1 MLFPVETKSF
11 ARRGVPQKRGC
22 NRNMPN
28 LTKEQKLF
36 LIGKNK
42 LKKLDE
48 IEKERPLTAEEQRQ
62 KDTVNQEL
70 FGAVVKFGMSE
81 ARRRMSKYQID
92 SDAYTEVQQ
101 ELAVMFFN
109 MLPKYNPLQTTP
121 TTFYVRY
128 FNQVISEYLLDYSQ
142 HLTQYDAHNVTKVR
156 GAIHYFE
163 SKGIKWDEPM
173 IVTRTGLSPKVVKN
187 TLNLAANSV
196 RANIDDA
203 INIQSKMP
211 TPEEEYIKNEKT
223 ETIMKS
229 LSESLTPE
237 ELDFFLFRMN
247 LDGNKEL
254 SYQMVADAKG
264 MQVRDVKKKWSA
276 IVAKLN
282 NNKDLQTYSRTM
294 QKVGTPT
301 IDLNDKS
308 ADITESHILQA
319 FGM

>member
-1 MLFPVETKSF
+1 MGQNKTL
-11 ARRGVPQKRGC
+11 
-22 NRNMPN
+22 PN

-42 LKKLDE
+42 LSKLE
-48 IEKERPLTAEEQRQ
+48 QIESERPLTADEENQRDNI
-62 KDTVNQEL
+62 KQEL
-70 FGAVVKFGMSE
+70 FGSVVKFGMSE

-101 ELAVMFFN
+101 DFAVMFFS
-109 MLPKYNPLQTTP
+109 MLPRYNPLQTTP

-128 FNQVISEYLLDYSQ
+128 FNQVISEYLLAYSQ

-173 IVTRTGLSPKVVKN
+173 IVTKTGLSPKVVKN
-187 TLNLAANSV
+187 TIGLAANSI

-203 INIQSKMP
+203 INLQSKLP
-211 TPEEEYIKNEKT
+211 TPEDEFMKNEKQ
-223 ETIMKS
+223 EIIMKS
-229 LSESLTPE
+229 IAETLTE
-237 ELDFFLFRMN
+237 DEREFFLFRMN
-247 LDGNKEL
+247 LEGDKEL

-276 IVAKLN
+276 IIAKLN
-282 NNKDLQTYSRTM
+282 NNKSLQSYSKSEKKIR
-294 QKVGTPT
+294 
-301 IDLNDKS
+301 DSALHLNSK
-308 ADITESHILQA
+308 AKDIVEEQMLQA
-319 FGM
+319 FGLS

>member
-1 MLFPVETKSF
+1 MGQE
-11 ARRGVPQKRGC
+11 
-22 NRNMPN
+22 RNVPN

-42 LKKLDE
+42 LQKFE
-48 IEKERPLTAEEQRQ
+48 QIESERSLTAEEEAQRDNI
-62 KDTVNQEL
+62 KQEL

-101 ELAVMFFN
+101 DFAVMFFN
-109 MLPKYNPLQTTP
+109 MLPRYNPLLTTP

-128 FNQVISEYLLDYSQ
+128 FNQVISEYLLAYSQ

-173 IVTRTGLSPKVVKN
+173 IVTKTGLSPKVVKN
-187 TLNLAANSV
+187 TLGLAANSI

-203 INIQSKMP
+203 INLQSKLP
-211 TPEEEYIKNEKT
+211 TPEEEFMKNEKT
-223 ETIMKS
+223 EIIMKS
-229 LSESLTPE
+229 IKDTLTDE
-237 ELDFFLFRMN
+237 EREFFLYRMN
-247 LDGNKEL
+247 LEGNKER
-254 SYQMVADAKG
+254 SYQEVADAKG

-276 IVAKLN
+276 IIAKLN
-282 NNKDLQTYSRTM
+282 NNRSLQSYSRSN
-294 QKVGTPT
+294 QKIKDSVLH
-301 IDLNDKS
+301 LNDNAS
-308 ADITESHILQA
+308 DILEEQMIEA

>member
-1 MLFPVETKSF
+1 MGQE
-11 ARRGVPQKRGC
+11 
-22 NRNMPN
+22 RNVPN

-42 LKKLDE
+42 LQKFE
-48 IEKERPLTAEEQRQ
+48 QIESERSLTAEEEAQRDNI
-62 KDTVNQEL
+62 KQEL

-101 ELAVMFFN
+101 DFAVMFFN
-109 MLPKYNPLQTTP
+109 MLPRYNPLLTTP

-128 FNQVISEYLLDYSQ
+128 FNQVISEYLLAYSQ

-173 IVTRTGLSPKVVKN
+173 IVTKTGLSPKVVKN
-187 TLNLAANSV
+187 TLGLAANSI

-203 INIQSKMP
+203 INLQSKLP
-211 TPEEEYIKNEKT
+211 TPEEEFMKNEKT
-223 ETIMKS
+223 EIIMKS
-229 LSESLTPE
+229 IKDTLTDE
-237 ELDFFLFRMN
+237 EREFFLYRMN
-247 LDGNKEL
+247 LEGNKER
-254 SYQMVADAKG
+254 SYQEVADAKG

-276 IVAKLN
+276 IIAKLN
-282 NNKDLQTYSRTM
+282 NNRSLQSYSRSN
-294 QKVGTPT
+294 QKIKDSVLH
-301 IDLNDKS
+301 LNDN
-308 ADITESHILQA
+308 AGDILEEQMIEA